1 MRRNRIENL
10 AIVLGVIAA
19 IVVALARPY
28 MDTPTRH
35 NQPVGAVRG

>member
-10 AIVLGVIAA
+10 AIVLGVIAV
-19 IVVALARPY
+19 IVIALARPY

-35 NQPVGAVRG
+35 NQPVGAARG